1 MTRVLKIPVKCAM
14 KELVAHIVCSE
25 SEDDVPTP
33 APLSSTN
40 DNELKHASTNDDDTK
55 GTAESTSS
63 SAKLLR
69 TVGDLR
75 NFIAYEVDGDPEKM
89 KIIFRGKY
97 ISTDA
102 TEPLSKYSFKESD
115 KLMVL
120 NIAKKV
126 GQEEC
131 PGFKALCDYEK
142 KHLTEFNQTFTKNGA
157 DLSELQRNF
166 LEGDKLAEM
175 IRRVE
180 KQLKMFTEAG
190 IRHMEKLDSLVI
202 FSESTSDEQKQRNR
216 EKRKSLINGIQ
227 DLLNKNDKYL
237 FELNQYVVKVEN
249 GYDSEFKSNQ
259 SK

>member
-1 MTRVLKIPVKCAM
+1 MTKVLKIPVKCAM

-25 SEDDVPTP
+25 SEDDVPT
-33 APLSSTN
+33 LEN
-40 DNELKHASTNDDDTK
+40 ASNNDDNTK
-55 GTAESTSS
+55 GMAESATSS

-69 TVGDLR
+69 TVGNLR
-75 NFIAYEVDGDPEKM
+75 NFIADEVDGDPEKM

-97 ISTDA
+97 ISTDVN
-102 TEPLSKYSFKESD
+102 EPLSKYSFKESD

-180 KQLKMFTEAG
+180 KQLKSFTEAG
-190 IRHMEKLDSLVI
+190 IRHMEKIDSLVI

-227 DLLNKNDKYL
+227 DLLNKNDKCPS
-237 FELNQYVVKVEN
+237 VAK
-249 GYDSEFKSNQ
+249 
-259 SK
+259 